1 MVTQRELH
9 SPGRPPNYGEMVDNQ
24 LLAIV
29 QDRCVVVLFFA
40 VIVLQFTSYEVAI

>member
-29 QDRCVVVLFFA
+29 QDR
-40 VIVLQFTSYEVAI
+40 